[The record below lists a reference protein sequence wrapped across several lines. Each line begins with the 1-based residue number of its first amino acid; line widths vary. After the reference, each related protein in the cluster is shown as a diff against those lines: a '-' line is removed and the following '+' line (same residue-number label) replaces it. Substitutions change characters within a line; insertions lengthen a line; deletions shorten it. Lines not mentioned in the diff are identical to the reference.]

1 MVLVPISGIMDNINH
16 SRTKKSVKGSIE
28 AIVQMGFHVSTITDA
43 ASQFVEKRAM
53 GLMFVERGSN
63 TLTNKVRK
71 MTV

>member
-1 MVLVPISGIMDNINH
+1 MVLVPISGIIDNINR
-16 SRTKKSVKGSIE
+16 SRTKESVKGSIE
-28 AIVQMGFHVSTITDA
+28 AIVQMGFHVSMITHA

-71 MTV
+71 MTA